1 MINQKIVEYIQ
12 QNLDEGYDVAA
23 IRKRLI
29 AHGYPQN
36 DIDDTI
42 NHVQQQSTASQETT
56 NDSNSKFARFR
67 AKFSPG
73 FVVAILIL
81 AAITAGLS
89 FLIISN
95 NSNNLAPSQNTDGQM
110 PTGKSAADI
119 YEDGNFTAEKLDVDG
134 QIRQDNGVVSNESE
148 EVLEASNETLDVAEA
163 GENLSEQQ
171 PETAINETPIIEQPK
186 EAEEFK
192 FSPGSIVSTQ
202 NNISLSL
209 DDIKHEI
216 KSEYWGKIIEI
227 TSTVLNNGYTPF
239 KPKLLVLLYDEK
251 DFKEEWLKPK
261 AEIQFDIEPL
271 KAGEHA
277 TRQAIVSISFD
288 DITLTK
294 NFKLILVDAADPGN
308 KPLVVVETDF
318 NPIS

>member
-1 MINQKIVEYIQ
+1 MINHKIVEYIQ
-12 QNLDEGYDVAA
+12 QNIDVGYDVSA

-29 AHGYPQN
+29 DHGYPQN

-42 NHVQQQSTASQETT
+42 NHVQQQSKANQTI
-56 NDSNSKFARFR
+56 NDGSSKFARFR
-67 AKFSPG
+67 AKFSSG
-73 FVVAILIL
+73 FAVAILIL
-81 AAITAGLS
+81 AAITTGLS

-95 NSNNLAPSQNTDGQM
+95 NPNNLAASQNTDGQM
-110 PTGKSAADI
+110 LTGKSAADI
-119 YEDGNFTAEKLDVDG
+119 YEDGNFSAEKLDVDG

-148 EVLEASNETLDVAEA
+148 EVLDVSNETLDVAGA

-171 PETAINETPIIEQPK
+171 PETTINETQAVEQPN
-186 EAEEFK
+186 EDGEFK

-216 KSEYWGKIIEI
+216 KTEYWGKIIEI
-227 TSTVLNNGYTPF
+227 TATVLNKGHGAF

-251 DFKEEWLKPK
+251 DFREEWLKPK
-261 AEIQFDIEPL
+261 AEIQFDIEQL
-271 KAGEHA
+271 NAGEHT

-288 DITLTK
+288 DLYLTK
-294 NFKLILVDAADPGN
+294 NFKLVLVDTADPAN
-308 KPLVVVETDF
+308 KPLVVVETNFDPLK
-318 NPIS
+318 N

>member
-12 QNLDEGYDVAA
+12 QNLDSGYDIAA

-29 AHGYPQN
+29 DHGYPQD

-42 NHVQQQSTASQETT
+42 NHVQQQSKDSQKA
-56 NDSNSKFARFR
+56 DDGSKLKRFR
-67 AKFSPG
+67 IIISSTIIIL
-73 FVVAILIL
+73 VVAIALGMYFFIRGGDDSL
-81 AAITAGLS
+81 TGRTATATES
-89 FLIISN
+89 
-95 NSNNLAPSQNTDGQM
+95 
-110 PTGKSAADI
+110 I
-119 YEDGNFTAEKLDVDG
+119 YEDGNFSAEKLDVDG

-148 EVLEASNETLDVAEA
+148 EVLDVSNETLDVAGA

-171 PETAINETPIIEQPK
+171 PETTINETQAVEQPN
-186 EAEEFK
+186 EDGEFK

-216 KSEYWGKIIEI
+216 KTEYWGKIIEI
-227 TSTVLNNGYTPF
+227 TATVLNKGHGAF

-251 DFKEEWLKPK
+251 DFREEWLKPK
-261 AEIQFDIEPL
+261 AEIQFDIEQL
-271 KAGEHA
+271 NAGEHT

-288 DITLTK
+288 DLYLTK
-294 NFKLILVDAADPGN
+294 NFKLVLVDTADPAN
-308 KPLVVVETDF
+308 KPLVVVETNFDPLK
-318 NPIS
+318 N